1 MAEPADENTQ
11 THSAGII
18 GGADGLTVMIRADSE
33 AQEKRRREWE
43 RLLDLCALQA
53 VPAVR
58 KVTGDE
64 IVQYLKDTYDAYEIE
79 VSEGTMYGLKI
90 NAIQALHLAEPQ
102 SMPESEDP
110 EVLSAWAQASHKK
123 LRDAALR
130 IPDAQYGFRYVS
142 LRIPRNEKTERFYQE
157 RTRELRRYPYTGRGL
172 LSRLRWLISRRHAE
186 DALHE
191 MLYSAELH
199 TRTSQ
204 LSGGT
209 ASLMDELTV
218 WCGVTLDDIDRR
230 TPEFMS
236 YAAALRDLG
245 KLTLA

>member
-1 MAEPADENTQ
+1 MEHADENTQ
-11 THSAGII
+11 AHPAEII
-18 GGADGLTVMIRADSE
+18 GGADGPTVMIRADAE

-43 RLLDLCALQA
+43 RLLDLCAMQA
-53 VPAVR
+53 VPAAR

-64 IVQYLKDTYDAYEIE
+64 IVQHLKDAYDAYEIE
-79 VSEGTMYGLKI
+79 VSEGIMYSLKM
-90 NAIQALHLAEPQ
+90 NAIQALHLVEPQ
-102 SMPESEDP
+102 PIPESGDP
-110 EVLSAWAQASHKK
+110 EMLSAWAQESHEK

-130 IPDAQYGFRYVS
+130 IPDAQYDFRYVS
-142 LRIPRNEKTERFYQE
+142 LRIPRNEKTEPFYRE
-157 RTRELRRYPYTGRGL
+157 RTRELRRYPYAERSL

-199 TRTSQ
+199 TRIGQ
-204 LSGGT
+204 LSDGT
-209 ASLMDELTV
+209 ASLMNELTV
-218 WCGVTLDDIDRR
+218 WCGVTKEDIDRR

-236 YAAALRDLG
+236 YTAALRDLG